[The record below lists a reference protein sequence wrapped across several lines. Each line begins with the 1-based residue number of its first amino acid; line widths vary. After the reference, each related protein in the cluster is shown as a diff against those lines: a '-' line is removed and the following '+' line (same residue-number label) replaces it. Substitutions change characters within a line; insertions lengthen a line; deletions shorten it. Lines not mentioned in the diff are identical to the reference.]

1 MNLQPEQKLLRSAS
15 LKVTPQRTAI
25 LHLLRESREHPGV
38 DKVHRMILQKYPSV
52 SLATIY
58 KTLELFKEK
67 GLIQEVAASARQVG
81 YDGNPDFHP
90 HLVCKSCKEILD
102 MPEGEFPQEYV
113 NEASEKYGYQV
124 RSQQLFLYGLCPKC
138 QEQ

>member
-1 MNLQPEQKLLRSAS
+1 MHQEQTLLRAAQ

-25 LHLLRESREHPGV
+25 LRLLKESKEHPGV
-38 DKVHRMILQKYPSV
+38 EKVYRLILQKYPSV

-67 GLIQEVAASARQVG
+67 GLIQEVAASARQIG

-90 HLVCKSCKEILD
+90 HLVCTSCKKIAD
-102 MPEGEFPQEYV
+102 MPDPEVEFPHEYSRD
-113 NEASEKYGYQV
+113 ASEKYGYQV
-124 RSQQLFLYGLCPKC
+124 TGKQLFIYGHCPSC
-138 QEQ
+138 QQ